1 MESRTG
7 HHRRGG
13 LGVLNQYNNSCCM
26 ESGTGHH
33 RRGGLGVLNQCN
45 NSYCMESRTG
55 HHRRGGG
62 WDGQRFKTSNVWTDY
77 RDGAQSGEIYKNM
90 YCTGEQNGSS
100 Q

>member
-1 MESRTG
+1 MERVITG
-7 HHRRGG
+7 EGG
-13 LGVLNQYNNSCCM
+13 WGCLINIITVAAWRVERVITGEGGWGCLINIITVTAWRVEGVI
-26 ESGTGHH
+26 TG
-33 RRGGLGVLNQCN
+33 GG
-45 NSYCMESRTG
+45 
-55 HHRRGGG
+55 GGG